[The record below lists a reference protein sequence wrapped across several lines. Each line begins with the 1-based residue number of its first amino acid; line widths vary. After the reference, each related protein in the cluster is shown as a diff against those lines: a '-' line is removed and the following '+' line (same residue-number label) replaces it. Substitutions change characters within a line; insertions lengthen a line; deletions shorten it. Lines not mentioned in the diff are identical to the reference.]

1 MCRDAEQDALLV
13 AGSRGVDSL
22 LPEQSAMIPTMKLR
36 WLETDFDEYGNW
48 RRTKHLQQ
56 WFSPDGF
63 LSNKDGE
70 WRDIEVE
77 TEK

>member
-1 MCRDAEQDALLV
+1 
-13 AGSRGVDSL
+13 
-22 LPEQSAMIPTMKLR
+22 MIPTMKLR

-56 WFSPDGF
+56 WWAFVEEGSSGV
-63 LSNKDGE
+63 GE
-70 WRDIEVE
+70 WRDIDVE